1 MSGKQLKSNE
11 GSATSPVRHQGKL
24 PALIDAPKPTLTAAV
39 GFLRCF
45 EEQLDWSFDDIPEGA
60 HMYRAEILKL
70 YNATITTTA

>member
-1 MSGKQLKSNE
+1 MASGQ
-11 GSATSPVRHQGKL
+11 
-24 PALIDAPKPTLTAAV
+24 DARRPLTKKIAV

>member
-1 MSGKQLKSNE
+1 MSSE
-11 GSATSPVRHQGKL
+11 ARIPIAAATRIDKAAEAAIR
-24 PALIDAPKPTLTAAV
+24 ALSKIAV